1 MISRELFCEVIRLI
15 VAQEKIDQLFGKAL
29 QEVGS
34 GPFVYGAENKYRE
47 ALLNVLK
54 DSIHDRYD

>member
-15 VAQEKIDQLFGKAL
+15 VEQEKIDQLFGKAL

-34 GPFVYGAENKYRE
+34 GPFVYGVENKLSRGSVE
-47 ALLNVLK
+47 SSKRL
-54 DSIHDRYD
+54 DP